1 MNGKFTHYLVTRF
14 NVNIRG
20 NGPEYIESGSRGA
33 QWEEERLPLFETI
46 CTSSVQGQTSRD
58 FTWLIYCDTHTSDDI
73 IRQIKSITSQLP
85 NVEVHLVDGFDEMVS
100 HLRTRCSDSPTP
112 FVITSRLDNDDAI
125 GIQYIETIQRN
136 FSSQEM
142 VINLLGGINYHVSR
156 KLMTHLR
163 HKEHNHFSSVVEK
176 IQDNVPLR
184 TIMGFSHL
192 HPPELVV
199 VKNVFLKYAFWITL
213 HPQNAA
219 PRNNRGWPVMR
230 PVVAKKYSIDPYH
243 TPVSW
248 RNTILYTIG
257 WIPQAVYRK
266 LRFKIRQLIKTKAHR
281 G

>member
-1 MNGKFTHYLVTRF
+1 
-14 NVNIRG
+14 
-20 NGPEYIESGSRGA
+20 
-33 QWEEERLPLFETI
+33 
-46 CTSSVQGQTSRD
+46 
-58 FTWLIYCDTHTSDDI
+58 LIYCDTHTPDDI
-73 IRQIKSITSQLP
+73 IQHIKSITSLISK
-85 NVEVHLVDGFDEMVS
+85 VEVHLVDGYDEMVY

-125 GIQYIETIQRN
+125 GTQYIETIQRS

-142 VINLLGGINYHVSR
+142 MLNLLGGINYHVSR

-163 HKEHNHFSSVVEK
+163 HKEHNHFSSLVEK
-176 IQDNVPLR
+176 IQDNIPLR

-192 HPPELVV
+192 HPPEHVA
-199 VKNVFLKYAFWITL
+199 VKNVILKYAFWITL

-230 PVVAKKYSIDPYH
+230 AAVAKEYSIDPYH

-257 WIPQAVYRK
+257 WIPQAVFRK
-266 LRFKIRQLIKTKAHR
+266 LRFKIRQLSKTNTSR
-281 G
+281 V